1 MRLPATCTF
10 AGFVLAASLACTA
23 ASAQSYKIDFGAA
36 RSAPSPTYAAA
47 GLPGEWNILGV
58 PTPGTFYPLVNLA
71 GETSGVTLN
80 NIGGTQL
87 LSIDDAATAGDDQAL
102 IDDMLIGFN
111 DPIDVCIWINNLPA
125 GQWEVLIYAITPGDP
140 ALLSRTRV
148 DNADQGPTFVGG
160 AWPGQHE
167 LGVTFSRHTV
177 NVTNG
182 VIGLHSGLFGGQI
195 QSGINAIQVRRLIAG
210 DATGDGAVDV
220 DDLVA
225 VILAWGACGS
235 CESPSMC
242 PADFDHTCSVD
253 VDDLIAVILGWG

>member
-1 MRLPATCTF
+1 MRLPATCL
-10 AGFVLAASLACTA
+10 LAASLTCA
-23 ASAQSYKIDFGAA
+23 AHAQSYNIDFGDA
-36 RSAPSPTYAAA
+36 RSAPSSAYAAA
-47 GLPGEWNILGV
+47 GLPGTWNVLGV
-58 PTPGTFYPLVNLA
+58 PDDYIPLVNLA
-71 GETSGVTLN
+71 GQSTGVTLN
-80 NIGGTQL
+80 NLGGTQM
-87 LSIDDAATAGDDQAL
+87 LSVNDAATTGDDEAL

-111 DPIDVCIWINNLPA
+111 DPIDVCIWINNLPL

-148 DNADQGPTFVGG
+148 DFADQGPAFIGG
-160 AWPGQHE
+160 AWPGGHE

-182 VIGLHSGLFGGQI
+182 VIGLHSGLFSGEI

-225 VILAWGACGS
+225 VILGWGACDACVS
-235 CESPSMC
+235 SSMC
-242 PADFDHTCSVD
+242 PADFDHNCSVD
-253 VDDLIAVILGWG
+253 VDDLVTVILNWG